1 MTREK
6 GVRLR
11 MVREVVRDRARG
23 LDRGDRVLE
32 HEQIGAFD
40 FDHDGELVEVLDA
53 GVELP
58 AIYQVDRDRHAIA
71 PRVVQEGVLNVGLS
85 RGRGAWFR
93 YLGHQGASPRVRT
106 PREVSTPSTR

>member
-11 MVREVVRDRARG
+11 MVREVVRDRASG

-32 HEQIGAFD
+32 HELIRALD
-40 FDHDGELVEVLDA
+40 LDHDRELVEVLDA

-58 AIYQVDRDRHAIA
+58 AVHQVDGHRHAIA

-106 PREVSTPSTR
+106 PREASRLSTR